1 MQDAMKTDLSQL
13 GASEGDM
20 PGNTVQG
27 TDALFQRQQALVDL
41 SAFQPGLPVIV
52 IRVCSTTTGQIAIAC
67 KTLEP
72 FSLVY
77 LSLSYFSQ
85 RDYKS
90 AMLLLDQEWTL
101 LTHHIT

>member
-1 MQDAMKTDLSQL
+1 MQDTMKTDLSQL

-52 IRVCSTTTGQIAIAC
+52 IRVCSTTTGQNSYC
-67 KTLEP
+67 LQNFRTLQP
-72 FSLVY
+72 GLLVIVI
-77 LSLSYFSQ
+77 LFT
-85 RDYKS
+85 
-90 AMLLLDQEWTL
+90 A
-101 LTHHIT
+101 